1 MKSGTQPKAFRIFG
15 AITAHNTPPTKIL
28 KWWTFENSFLSWG
41 QMAKRKTAS
50 CWINDDFHRG
60 TAMALRF
67 YILDIKVSSQPWAHK
82 IVADGTFALH
92 LKQKSGNHI
101 SPNMLSGQRNNSKTV
116 KNINQFWPV
125 MFDSHLCNKL
135 NTIQS
140 TILKFSLFYREQ
152 KIKAEIIKAVILLC
166 LY

>member
-15 AITAHNTPPTKIL
+15 AITAHNTTPTKIL

-50 CWINDDFHRG
+50 YWINDDYHRG
-60 TAMALRF
+60 TAMAPRF

-101 SPNMLSGQRNNSKTV
+101 SPNMRLV
-116 KNINQFWPV
+116 KEITLKQWKISISSNQSCLTASYVINW
-125 MFDSHLCNKL
+125 
-135 NTIQS
+135 
-140 TILKFSLFYREQ
+140 ILYKVPF
-152 KIKAEIIKAVILLC
+152 
-166 LY
+166 